1 MIKIKN
7 SFETEKLSLK
17 GEELIG
23 HYKEM
28 VEKGYYR
35 KDGKHITD
43 TYESFELKKFKE
55 VVLEQF
61 NLFKIK
67 TLLDYGGGG
76 SDWEKKGFY
85 LGKSAKEYFNLDKII
100 NFEPARLKNNIDICD
115 AVICFDV
122 LEHIYFNDLNY
133 VLNNIYS
140 NAKKIVVLQ
149 IACYEASAILPS
161 GENAHITVR
170 PPLWWKGFIDSF
182 AIKFP
187 DISTMLFC
195 STSYNKAHLF
205 KIQKSEDY
213 NKNKKYTVKLE

>member
-7 SFETEKLSLK
+7 TFKPEKLTLK

-23 HYKEM
+23 HYKTM
-28 VEKGYYR
+28 VDKGYYR
-35 KDGKHITD
+35 KDGKLITD

-55 VVLEQF
+55 VVLKQF
-61 NLFKIK
+61 NLNKVK

-76 SDWEKKGFY
+76 SDWEKTDFH
-85 LGKSAKEYFNLDKII
+85 LGKSAKEYFHLDKVI
-100 NFEPARLKNNIDICD
+100 NFEPARLKSIIDNCD

-149 IACYEASAILPS
+149 IACYEASAILPT

-170 PPLWWKGFIDSF
+170 PPIWWKGFIDSF
-182 AIKFP
+182 TIKFP
-187 DISTMLFC
+187 NVSTMLFC

-205 KIQKSEDY
+205 KIWKSEDY
-213 NKNKKYTVKLE
+213 NKDTKYSVKLE